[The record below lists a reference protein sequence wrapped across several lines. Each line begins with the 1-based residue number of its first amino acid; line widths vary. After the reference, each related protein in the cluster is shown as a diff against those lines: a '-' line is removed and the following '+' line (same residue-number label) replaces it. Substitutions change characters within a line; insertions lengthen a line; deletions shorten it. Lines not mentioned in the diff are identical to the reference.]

1 MKPFGKMK
9 TRLVIEAKIR
19 AETALH
25 VGCGGSLEPSGTDS
39 PVIKTA
45 DGKPFIP
52 GSSIKGALRSF
63 AEQLLRTMGE
73 QNIKGPEPPPESG
86 VWACEPFAGSCC
98 LDKKV
103 SPSEAGLQD
112 LQLVEERYREQG
124 PARVYLRARNIVDGR
139 LDDTSYACDLFEWAC
154 YACRL
159 FGCQYFAG
167 RIAVADAFA
176 DGEVATQVRDGVG
189 IDRDTGTAKE
199 GIKYDFEVVE
209 PGAEF
214 NLRIVCENLDEPEEA
229 FFAHLLKLWRDE
241 GLRLGGKTTRG
252 LGLTRL
258 RDIKVQRCDA
268 DALVGVSEPEK
279 VELDTLADKL
289 SEHWRRGDA

>member
-1 MKPFGKMK
+1 MKPFSKME

-25 VGCGGSLEPSGTDS
+25 LGCGGSVETSGTDS

-45 DGKPFIP
+45 DGRPFIP
-52 GSSIKGALRSF
+52 GSSIKGVLRSF
-63 AEQLLRTMGE
+63 AEQLLRTMQDHRIE
-73 QNIKGPEPPPESG
+73 GPEPRPKSG
-86 VWACEPFAGSCC
+86 VWACEPFAGTCC
-98 LDKKV
+98 ISKEDKDRFWE
-103 SPSEAGLQD
+103 EAQKEAKEKQPEPD
-112 LQLVEERYREQG
+112 ETNKKKPTRDEIFAQEV
-124 PARVYLRARNIVDGR
+124 
-139 LDDTSYACDLFEWAC
+139 FKHAC

-167 RIAVADAFA
+167 RIAVADAFP
-176 DGEVATQVRDGVG
+176 DGEVATHVRDGVG

-214 NLRIVCENLDEPEEA
+214 NLRIVCENLKEPEEV
-229 FFAHLLKLWRDE
+229 FFTHLLQLWRDE
-241 GLRLGGKTTRG
+241 GLHLGGQTTRG

-258 RDIKVQRCDA
+258 RDIRVRRYDA
-268 DALVGVSEPEK
+268 DALVGLGEPEEM
-279 VELDTLADKL
+279 ELDALAGKL
-289 SEHWRRGDA
+289 NKHWRRRDA

>member
-25 VGCGGSLEPSGTDS
+25 VGCGGSVEPTGTDS

-45 DGKPFIP
+45 DGEPFIP

-63 AEQLLRTMGE
+63 AEQLLRTMDE
-73 QNIKGPEPPPESG
+73 QKIKGPEPRPESG
-86 VWACEPFAGSCC
+86 VWACEPFATTCC
-98 LDKKV
+98 ISKEHKDRFWEEARKEAEKKQ
-103 SPSEAGLQD
+103 PEPDETNKKKPTRDEIFAQK
-112 LQLVEERYREQG
+112 
-124 PARVYLRARNIVDGR
+124 
-139 LDDTSYACDLFEWAC
+139 LFKHAC

-214 NLRIVCENLDEPEEA
+214 NLRIVCENLDEPEAA

-241 GLRLGGKTTRG
+241 GLYLGGKTTRG

-258 RDIKVQRCDA
+258 RDIRVRRYDA
-268 DALVGVSEPEK
+268 NALVGVSEPEE